1 MLVLQMKAILGT
13 LFFLLSC
20 ASLSQAQDHYDP
32 AKALSSE
39 ELFLSQPGNKRLFT
53 KAGERYLALD
63 FAPTFGTFRR
73 FRYFPGDDIRYKVK
87 GSPVR
92 FRKEIYTV
100 TDSSFTFSY
109 INELARQME
118 VEEIMLGDLR
128 KVKTFRRIPWVTE
141 GAVLLPLAGLVFIGA
156 DFFNP
161 GLDNKRFTTDAQAI
175 AIGGAFAAAGLIC
188 YKLSFSTVKI
198 NGHNRIK
205 VLKTY

>member
-1 MLVLQMKAILGT
+1 MKAIFLT
-13 LFFLLSC
+13 LIFFAFFL
-20 ASLSQAQDHYDP
+20 APGFAQDHYDP

-39 ELFLSQPGNKRLFT
+39 ELFLKQSGNNRAFAKV
-53 KAGERYLALD
+53 GERYLAVD

-73 FRYFPGDDIRYKVK
+73 FRYFPGDEIRYKVK
-87 GSPVR
+87 GHPQR

-109 INELARQME
+109 VNELERRME
-118 VEEIMLGDLR
+118 TEEILLGDVR
-128 KVKTFRRIPWVTE
+128 KIKAFRRIPWITE
-141 GAVLLPLAGLVFIGA
+141 GSVLLPLAGLIFIGA
-156 DFFNP
+156 DFFNK
-161 GLDNKRFTTDAQAI
+161 GIDDKRFTTDAQSLVV
-175 AIGGAFAAAGLIC
+175 GGALAATGFLC